1 MQPWNP
7 AAHHETWTPAPALPS
22 LACDSGQD
30 LGPLPFPK
38 GLSSLISVASG
49 FPWDL
54 VCLSAGPESWT
65 SSHPILLV
73 TTKGC
78 FPGSGDGGQ
87 GLRILVLS
95 VAVKAGAGLGYSP
108 ADPS

>member
-1 MQPWNP
+1 MTL
-7 AAHHETWTPAPALPS
+7 AKTLAL
-22 LACDSGQD
+22 
-30 LGPLPFPK
+30 LPFPK

-54 VCLSAGPESWT
+54 VCPSAEPESRT

-78 FPGSGDGGQ
+78 SPGSGDGGWW
-87 GLRILVLS
+87 LRILVLS
-95 VAVKAGAGLGYSP
+95 VAAKAGAGLGYSP
-108 ADPS
+108 MDPS